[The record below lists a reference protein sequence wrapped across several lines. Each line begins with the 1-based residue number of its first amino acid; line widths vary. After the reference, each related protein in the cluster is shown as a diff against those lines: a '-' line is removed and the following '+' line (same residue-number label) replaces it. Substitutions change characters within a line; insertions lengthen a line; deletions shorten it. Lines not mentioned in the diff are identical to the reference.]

1 MADAIHPTAIV
12 DGRARLAAGV
22 RIGAYSIIGPEVTL
36 AEACEVGHHAV
47 LEGHVVVGA
56 GGRIGHGAVVGAPP
70 QDLKFSADTIS
81 GVRIGPRTVIR
92 EYVTIHRA
100 TTPGGFTEI
109 GADCF
114 LLVASHVA
122 HDCRLGDGVLV
133 INCAGISGHC
143 EIGDRA
149 TIGGL
154 AGLPPFTR
162 VGEYAYVGGYS
173 KVVSDVPP
181 FVLVDG
187 APAVAHGINVV
198 GLRRAGVPALERRA
212 LRDAYRLLYRSGLSP
227 KSAVDRMRTELGES
241 PSVARLVEFIVAS
254 RRGICRSASGG
265 AADVHAGVARPESE
279 RMA

>member
-12 DGRARLAAGV
+12 DGRACLAPGV
-22 RIGAYSIIGPEVTL
+22 RIGAYSIVGPDVTFG
-36 AEACEVGHHAV
+36 EGCEIGHHAV
-47 LEGHVVVGA
+47 LEGRVVMGA
-56 GGRIGHGAVVGAPP
+56 GARIGHGAVVGGPP
-70 QDLKFSADTIS
+70 QDLKFQADTVS

-114 LLVASHVA
+114 LLAASHVA

-133 INCAGISGHC
+133 INGAGITGHC
-143 EIGDRA
+143 QIGDWA

-154 AGLPPFTR
+154 TGLHPFTR
-162 VGEYAYVGGYS
+162 VGEYAYIGGCS

-187 APAVAHGINVV
+187 VPAVAHGINVI
-198 GLRRAGVPALERRA
+198 GLRRAGLPAPDRRA
-212 LRDAYRLLYRSGLSP
+212 LQDAYRLLYRSGLGP
-227 KSAVDRMRTELGES
+227 KSAVERMRTELA
-241 PSVARLVEFIVAS
+241 PNPAVTRLVEFIVAS
-254 RRGICRSASGG
+254 RRGICGPASSGG
-265 AADVHAGVARPESE
+265 AAGPVGVVGAAGE
-279 RMA
+279 RMV